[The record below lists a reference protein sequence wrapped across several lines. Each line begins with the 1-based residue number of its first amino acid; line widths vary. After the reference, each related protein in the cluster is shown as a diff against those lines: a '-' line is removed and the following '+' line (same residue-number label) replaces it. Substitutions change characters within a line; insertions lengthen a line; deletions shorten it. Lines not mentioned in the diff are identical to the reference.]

1 MLTMPSPLRRW
12 RPLIVTAAILLTL
25 GWYVTN
31 SLDYAPVV
39 IPSPQSGNI
48 QFHNEGDVLRWSK
61 RPDRYP
67 VTSLRPLPTGRPAVS
82 IPKIQKSPPPEESVE
97 ARRLR
102 QKRLAKVKESFVHSW
117 KGYKDNAWLQDEV
130 APLTKQAKSTFGGW
144 AATLVDALD
153 TLWIMGLKDDFAA
166 AAKACEKI
174 DFAFTTSPSLNVFET
189 TIRYLGGFLAAY
201 EISGK
206 KYHKLLDKA
215 VEVGELLMCAFD
227 TPNRLP
233 ISRWDW
239 QRCVLLGF
247 YKLVCFR

>member
-1 MLTMPSPLRRW
+1 VIVAVL
-12 RPLIVTAAILLTL
+12 LIL
-25 GWYVTN
+25 GWYVSD
-31 SLDYAPVV
+31 SLDRP
-39 IPSPQSGNI
+39 PSPHFVASPGSGNI
-48 QFHNEGDVLRWSK
+48 QFHNEGDVVRWSK

-67 VTSLRPLPTGRPAVS
+67 VATPRPLPTGKPAAS
-82 IPKIQKSPPPEESVE
+82 IPKIQKSPPPDESAA
-97 ARRLR
+97 ARRVR
-102 QKRLAKVKESFVHSW
+102 EERLARVKESFAHSW
-117 KGYKDNAWLQDEV
+117 KGYKDHAWLHDEV
-130 APLTKQAKSTFGGW
+130 APLTQQPKDTFGGW

-153 TLWIMGLKDDFAA
+153 TLWIMGLKDEFAA

-174 DFAFTTSPSLNVFET
+174 DFAFTTSPTLNVFET

-206 KYHKLLDKA
+206 KYPGLLNKA

-239 QRCVLLGF
+239 QR
-247 YKLVCFR
+247 